1 MACPEGLEPA
11 FYGVFIGILSLC
23 DAVVTPY

>member
-1 MACPEGLEPA
+1 MVCPEGLEPA
-11 FYGVFIGILSLC
+11 FYGVVIGVWRLG